1 MKFVILAAVL
11 ATAYGG
17 IIAPVAYTVPFAAP
31 IAVSSQYHAQ
41 DTLGQ
46 YNYGYINGLSSKAE
60 VKSVDGIT
68 RGGYTYVDAEGKLQS
83 VQYTSDSANGF
94 RVAATNLPVAPPAPK
109 VEPLP
114 QPIPVQDTP
123 EVAAEKA
130 KHLAALEE
138 AKVKAA
144 EPVSVTTS
152 VVSAAPIVPALQT
165 YAYGISSPIVST
177 YGTYAYPSIPSLA
190 YAAPWLSPSFVVN
203 APVAPAD
210 TPEVAKAKAE
220 HLAAVEEVK
229 ARN

>member
-109 VEPLP
+109 VCSYYYCCF
-114 QPIPVQDTP
+114 
-123 EVAAEKA
+123 
-130 KHLAALEE
+130 
-138 AKVKAA
+138 
-144 EPVSVTTS
+144 SVTL
-152 VVSAAPIVPALQT
+152 ALCCRLN
-165 YAYGISSPIVST
+165 
-177 YGTYAYPSIPSLA
+177 PSLN
-190 YAAPWLSPSFVVN
+190 PFRCKTPPKSPPKRQSTWRRWKK
-203 APVAPAD
+203 P
-210 TPEVAKAKAE
+210 
-220 HLAAVEEVK
+220 
-229 ARN
+229 R